1 MTEQAV
7 PRSRRISLDAED
19 LGQGFGCLVVTILDV
34 VRQLLERQALRRV
47 DAGSL
52 SPEEIER
59 LGQALLG
66 LEERLS
72 GLRELLGVSE
82 HGLALP
88 FEVADLDTTTDE
100 ERRPSR

>member
-1 MTEQAV
+1 MTEQTE

-19 LGQGFGCLVVTILDV
+19 LGQGLGCLVVAILDL

-52 SPEEIER
+52 SAEEIER

-66 LEERLS
+66 LEEQLS

-82 HGLALP
+82 HGPALP
-88 FEVADLDTTTDE
+88 LEVADLDPTTE
-100 ERRPSR
+100 ERRP